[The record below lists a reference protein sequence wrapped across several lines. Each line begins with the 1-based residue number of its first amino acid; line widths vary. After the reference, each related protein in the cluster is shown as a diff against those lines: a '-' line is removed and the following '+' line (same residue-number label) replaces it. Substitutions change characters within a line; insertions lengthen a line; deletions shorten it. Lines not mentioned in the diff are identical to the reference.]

1 MNEPKHNLDRQIDRV
16 GFLKRLYSH
25 KLLCSI
31 LICILTGLLVS
42 IVTGF
47 RFGYY
52 TNDDYQIS
60 FLLSKG
66 DSHILLVNYFL
77 SSFCSAIQQII
88 VHVNWFVFI
97 QQLCCFLSAIIMTYV
112 ITKSGK
118 SYINTIIATLIC
130 AFIFSSDVLLVQ
142 FSQTPIVICVSGFLL
157 AYYATFFECRKKIRI
172 TQLVVSILLIV
183 LASLFRFTPFLVG
196 LAISFIFILS
206 KFFLCSFEDK
216 NNSHIKEKI
225 FYSFKKCFS
234 LFLVFLISFSISFGA
249 DILSNVINS
258 SGTSYYEY
266 VEYNN
271 ARARVTDYET
281 VPYQGNESFYNSVGI
296 HSQAEL
302 SMFGDDKELYNA
314 EILNKIADYSER
326 IVQDGDSKPVFAIKK
341 TVKRVIRSL
350 KDIYSSLLSVKERVH
365 LPISNKL
372 FLLMVAVL
380 LFGIAILFI
389 FLVYKRKTRLGK
401 EKTPKHNY
409 ILNTIIILTW
419 LLFFL
424 ITKINDNNFLFL
436 PLFIIVIVAM
446 VFDKVKNYVAYI
458 LFTIA
463 PMALYLYQYNFRISY
478 RVSFT
483 FLFSAILYMICLTDF
498 PKVKVNR
505 RSIVKIVLYSMLLV
519 SFIIP
524 SIWCLNRFY
533 PQCTLNYNMSLRDY
547 INNHSENIFIVG
559 TQTNACVDEGY
570 YNALFVPNIPDNEVL
585 IAWTNSSDFF
595 INDLKK
601 KNINDILLDSINSNI
616 RIVIEENGTNDLIEQ
631 KKNYEDFYNVHYF
644 NGNNTVKLEL
654 DKQFNYNI
662 YCENPESSI
671 KKVGVYK
678 VVK

>member
-1 MNEPKHNLDRQIDRV
+1 MNEPKYNLDIQTDRV

-31 LICILTGLLVS
+31 LICVLTGFLVS
-42 IVTGF
+42 LVTGF
-47 RFGYY
+47 RFEYY
-52 TNDDYQIS
+52 TNDDYQLS
-60 FLLSKG
+60 FLLIKG
-66 DSHILLVNYFL
+66 ETHNLYVNNLLSMFL
-77 SSFCSAIQQII
+77 SQIQQALTAINCFVVFQFICCCLSMVII
-88 VHVNWFVFI
+88 VYVFFSKSKSIWSIFIAILVCGFVF
-97 QQLCCFLSAIIMTYV
+97 A
-112 ITKSGK
+112 
-118 SYINTIIATLIC
+118 
-130 AFIFSSDVLLVQ
+130 SDVLIVQ
-142 FSQTPIVICVSGFLL
+142 YSQTPIVICVSGFLL
-157 AYYATFFECRKKIRI
+157 AYYATFFECRKKIQI
-172 TQLVVSILLIV
+172 TQLVISILLIV

-196 LAISFIFILS
+196 LAISFIFIIS
-206 KFFLCSFEDK
+206 KLFLCFFDD
-216 NNSHIKEKI
+216 NNSHIKERI

-258 SGTSYYEY
+258 SSSSYSDF

-271 ARARVTDYET
+271 ARMRVADYET

-302 SMFGDDKELYNA
+302 SMFGYDKESYNA
-314 EILNKIADYSER
+314 DTLNKIADYSEK

-350 KDIYSSLLSVKERVH
+350 KDIYSSLLSVKESLH
-365 LPISNKL
+365 LPIGNKF
-372 FLLMVAVL
+372 FLLIVAVL
-380 LFGIAILFI
+380 LLGIAILFI

-483 FLFSAILYMICLTDF
+483 FLFPAILYMICLTDF

-662 YCENPESSI
+662 YCENPERSI